1 MAGWIKIYR
10 DIDKHW
16 ISQDL
21 KKLGWWVYLLYK
33 ASYEDNKTLVG
44 HRVIEVK
51 RGQLVVSLSDLA
63 ERFEVT
69 KPTVIKFL
77 DLLEQEGMII
87 RGVDRKITIITICN
101 YDSYQGLKEQQVT
114 DSYTDSFTDGLP
126 IGYPTKEDKE
136 DKEIN
141 NTNPART
148 HEGKFVSWDASTE
161 QGFADTFKGTGAALP
176 MARAV
181 GKSGKEILTLLEVY
195 MATRQLKG
203 KGHKDYNEFV
213 NLFKWHLEN
222 GKIRLPDTPNESK
235 VITGTEILN
244 IYG

>member
-1 MAGWIKIYR
+1 MAGWIKIHR

-77 DLLEQEGMII
+77 DLLEQEGMIT
-87 RGVDRKITIITICN
+87 RSVDRKITIITICN
-101 YDSYQGLKEQQVT
+101 YDSYQSLKEQQVT
-114 DSYTDSFTDGLP
+114 DSFTNSYTDGLP

-141 NTNPART
+141 INNLNART
-148 HEGKFVSWDASTE
+148 REERISWDKDREVGFGEQIKANQIMAIGRLHSLNRSQIIQYIQAFLDKCQISGYGHRDIGHFGSHLSNYIEKELKKPTPSQPQPKKFKKASE
-161 QGFADTFKGTGAALP
+161 
-176 MARAV
+176 M
-181 GKSGKEILTLLEVY
+181 
-195 MATRQLKG
+195 
-203 KGHKDYNEFV
+203 
-213 NLFKWHLEN
+213 
-222 GKIRLPDTPNESK
+222 
-235 VITGTEILN
+235 
-244 IYG
+244 YG

>member
-1 MAGWIKIYR
+1 MAGWIKIHR

-77 DLLEQEGMII
+77 DLLEQEGMIT
-87 RGVDRKITIITICN
+87 RCVDRKITIITICN
-101 YDSYQGLKEQQVT
+101 YDGYQSLKEQPVT
-114 DSYTDSFTDGLP
+114 DSYTNTFTDGLT

-141 NTNPART
+141 INNLNART
-148 HEGKFVSWDASTE
+148 REERVFWEKDREV
-161 QGFADTFKGTGAALP
+161 GFGEYVKANQM
-176 MARAV
+176 MAIGRLYSLDRAQV
-181 GKSGKEILTLLEVY
+181 IRYIEAFLDKCQIRGY
-195 MATRQLKG
+195 
-203 KGHKDYNEFV
+203 GHKDIGHFGT
-213 NLFKWHLEN
+213 HLSNFIE
-222 GKIRLPDTPNESK
+222 KEMAKPSAVPAQPQQKKSK
-235 VITGTEILN
+235 NILEM
-244 IYG
+244 YG